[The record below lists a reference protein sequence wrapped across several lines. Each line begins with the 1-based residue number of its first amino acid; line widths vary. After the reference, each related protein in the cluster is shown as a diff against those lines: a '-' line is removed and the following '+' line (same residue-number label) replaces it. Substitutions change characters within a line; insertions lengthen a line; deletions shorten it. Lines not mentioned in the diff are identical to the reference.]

1 MKNPHIVE
9 GFLLMGCF
17 VIMFNYMSYHSLEKP
32 FEISY
37 MWIGLISV
45 AYLVG
50 IYSSPRAAS
59 WGRVSWKVAGD
70 WFGKEKEGIT
80 ISITLFLIVAVLIT
94 LKLKRIQD

>member
-1 MKNPHIVE
+1 
-9 GFLLMGCF
+9 
-17 VIMFNYMSYHSLEKP
+17 
-32 FEISY
+32 

-94 LKLKRIQD
+94 LKLKKIQDQEKLKLD